1 MAMPLTVVEATERKE
16 STAILQYHRGLRSGI
31 VSLGSLGSVLE
42 PKLTRWATWSKS
54 LNPFDNHQ
62 TKGNNKT
69 RSVDSGESLM
79 VMLHN
84 ISYQINNGLSLKG

>member
-1 MAMPLTVVEATERKE
+1 MAMPLTVVEAERKE
-16 STAILQYHRGLRSGI
+16 SIAILQYHRGLRSDT

-42 PKLTRWATWSKS
+42 PKLTLWVTWSES

-79 VMLHN
+79 
-84 ISYQINNGLSLKG
+84 K